1 MQQGRQR
8 CGKSRSK
15 NEFTFLVKILQM
27 AGFVNSFLQRHTSTS
42 TEQFVVLSCAYKI
55 N

>member
-8 CGKSRSK
+8 CGKSRLK

-27 AGFVNSFLQRHTSTS
+27 AGFVNSFLQPPHLNFNRTVCGV
-42 TEQFVVLSCAYKI
+42 ELRL
-55 N
+55 